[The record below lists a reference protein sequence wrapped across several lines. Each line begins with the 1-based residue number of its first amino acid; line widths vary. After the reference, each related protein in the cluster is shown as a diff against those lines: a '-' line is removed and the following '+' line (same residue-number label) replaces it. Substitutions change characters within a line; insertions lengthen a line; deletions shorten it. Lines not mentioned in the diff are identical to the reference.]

1 MKPYLPLFA
10 LAIAATTGCMRDQQT
25 RIARMLDSLRRA
37 GALDRAAAGGRRD
50 PCTLLAGTEAEAILG
65 PLRHGPYRVDGSG
78 NPDPDGTSCRFEAQT
93 GRHVIMEVT
102 FEGAQL
108 GMRAIG
114 LGVQIASPVLGS
126 DSAQLAALK
135 GHWDE
140 THLLPG
146 HFMARKGDAMVD
158 IGYQGSRAGLDGA
171 AHLADL
177 ALGRVGA
184 PLPYDGASAARTAP
198 GPLVTPRDPCSLVPR
213 ADAEAIVGRLARD
226 PQSDTGLSSCTFTV
240 ATRRSL
246 AGQQIQLTV
255 QWRDGFAA
263 LDGSRSAAALVE
275 RQVGGM
281 PASATTGGDTTFG
294 RFLQQVEGAMRSQGV
309 GAQLTDSGLKTDSA
323 VAGPWDEASLVAG
336 LEFSAVREDVLLSVD
351 LRTIPY
357 DQARALLAKAAQHL

>member
-1 MKPYLPLFA
+1 MKPVLPLFA
-10 LAIAATTGCMRDQQT
+10 LAVAATTGCMRDQQS
-25 RIARMLDSLRRA
+25 RIGRMLDSLRRA

-50 PCTLLAGTEAEAILG
+50 PCTLLAGSDAEAILG

-78 NPDPDGTSCRFEAQT
+78 NPDPDGSSCRFEAQS

-114 LGVQIASPVLGS
+114 LGVQIASPVLGN
-126 DSAQLAALK
+126 DSAQLASLK
-135 GHWDE
+135 GQWDE

-146 HFMARKGDAMVD
+146 HFMARKGDTMVD
-158 IGYQGSRAGLDGA
+158 IGFQGSRAWLGGA

-184 PLPYDGASAARTAP
+184 PLPYDGAAAARTAP
-198 GPLVTPRDPCSLVPR
+198 GPLVTPRDPCTLVPR
-213 ADAEAIVGRLARD
+213 ADAEAIVGRLARN
-226 PQSDTGLSSCTFTV
+226 PQSDAGQSSCTFTL
-240 ATRRSL
+240 ASRRTI
-246 AGQQIQLTV
+246 AGQQVQLTV

-263 LDGSRSAAALVE
+263 LEESRSAAALVE

-281 PASATTGGDTTFG
+281 PAGGAPGGDTALV
-294 RFLQQVEGAMRSQGV
+294 RFMQQVEGAMRSQGI

-336 LEFSAVREDVLLSVD
+336 LEFSAVKEDVLLSVD

-357 DQARALLAKAAQHL
+357 DQARALLARAVEHL

>member
-1 MKPYLPLFA
+1 MKPLLLF
-10 LAIAATTGCMRDQQT
+10 LAAVAVNGGCMSDQHS
-25 RIARMLDSLRRA
+25 RLAHVVDSLRRA
-37 GALDRAAAGGRRD
+37 GARDRVAASGRRD
-50 PCTLLAGTEAEAILG
+50 PCTLLAGTDAEEILG
-65 PLRHGPYRVDGSG
+65 PLRHEPYRVDGGG
-78 NPDPDGTSCRFEAQT
+78 NPDPDGSSCRFEAQT

-102 FEGAQL
+102 FEGAL
-108 GMRAIG
+108 IGMRAIG
-114 LGVQIASPVLGS
+114 LGVQIASPVLGN
-126 DSAQLAALK
+126 DSARLASVQ

-158 IGYQGSRAGLDGA
+158 VGYLGSRAGLGGA

-177 ALGRVGA
+177 ALGRVAA

-226 PQSDTGLSSCTFTV
+226 PQPDAGLSSCTFTL

-246 AGQQIQLTV
+246 AGQQIQLMV

-263 LDGSRSAAALVE
+263 LEGSRSTAALVE

-281 PASATTGGDTTFG
+281 PAGGDTALG
-294 RFLQQVEGAMRSQGV
+294 RFMQQVGGAMRSQGI
-309 GAQLTDSGLKTDSA
+309 GAQLTDSGLKTDST

-336 LEFSAVREDVLLSVD
+336 LEFSAVKEDVLLSVD

-357 DQARALLAKAAQHL
+357 DQARALVAKAAQHL